1 MRRLCLKL
9 VLYALPIVAM
19 AQTTENLKQS
29 LPSEWGGWQNL
40 TYGVTD
46 ITAYSTNFL
55 PIEVETN
62 GKTIHLLWQEIGK
75 DAAVYQGDGE
85 IDTCKLNHD
94 NDNDVLTTYTV
105 RTSSFF

>member
-46 ITAYSTNFL
+46 ITAYSTSFL
-55 PIEVETN
+55 PMEVETN

-75 DAAVYQGDGE
+75 DAAGLYRMYYRRSAYLSQCQRERFLVAFIG
-85 IDTCKLNHD
+85 L
-94 NDNDVLTTYTV
+94 
-105 RTSSFF
+105 S